1 MVGRVSGAI
10 RTKGIVFLVEVPV
23 LWIGSQS
30 LVDVPGESRIGHLNA
45 RSNRV
50 GTFPALETSDVHRQ
64 VAAQRQIGR
73 IHLVRNNVQGGK
85 VSALGTNIRHA
96 DREIGC
102 DLALHIQIPRLN
114 VRGTPTV
121 RRNLDHAVAPI
132 LALGS
137 EWSGGRENVG
147 HAVVDLDG
155 TAVGWA
161 DRLPVKES
169 QAVLIGERSL
179 FQRLVENPVTAA
191 QDCLVVDAIGE
202 AQPRPER
209 FSVDILGTRP
219 SIPTRPA
226 SKISVS
232 SRNIAGAGIGKGWV
246 DHGKPMLG
254 LRGRYIDVVAQAVVQ
269 GEARCQLVS
278 VLAVEGEIFVS
289 DSAKVAI
296 VQGGGVHQ
304 AEERTRD
311 RFSAHSSIAGLG
323 GIKIEFTGSLGQA
336 PHVEL
341 QHADFAAELEI
352 VPSLDPAHGIVY
364 LEDVVGKLRI
374 AAIVQSF
381 LVRIAR
387 KFDTGESSV
396 RNSCKPNLLRISLTQ
411 AI

>member
-30 LVDVPGESRIGHLNA
+30 LVDVPSESRIGYLNA

-50 GTFPALETSDVHRQ
+50 GTFPARETSDVHRQ

-85 VSALGTNIRHA
+85 VSPLGTNVGHA

-102 DLALHIQIPRLN
+102 DLALHIQIPGLN
-114 VRGTPTV
+114 VRRTPTV
-121 RRNLDHAVAPI
+121 CRNLDHAVAPV

-137 EWSGGRENVG
+137 ERSGGRENAG

-155 TAVGWA
+155 TAIGWA
-161 DRLPVKES
+161 DRLAVKES
-169 QAVLIGERSL
+169 QAVRIGERSF
-179 FQRLVENPVTAA
+179 FQRFVENAVTAA
-191 QDCLVVDAIGE
+191 QDGLVVDAIGE

-209 FSVDILGTRP
+209 FSVDILGPRS
-219 SIPTRPA
+219 SIPAGPA
-226 SKISVS
+226 SEISVS
-232 SRNIAGAGIGKGWV
+232 SSNIAGAGIGKGWV
-246 DHGKPMLG
+246 HHGKPMLG

-269 GEARCQLVS
+269 DKASCQLVG

-289 DSAKVAI
+289 DSDEGAI

-304 AEERTRD
+304 AEQGTGD
-311 RFSAHSSIAGLG
+311 RFSAHSSVAGLG

-341 QHADFAAELEI
+341 QRADFAAELEI
-352 VPSLDPAHGIVY
+352 VPSLDPAHGIVH

-374 AAIVQSF
+374 TAIVQSL

-396 RNSCKPNLLRISLTQ
+396 RNSFEPNFLRISLTH